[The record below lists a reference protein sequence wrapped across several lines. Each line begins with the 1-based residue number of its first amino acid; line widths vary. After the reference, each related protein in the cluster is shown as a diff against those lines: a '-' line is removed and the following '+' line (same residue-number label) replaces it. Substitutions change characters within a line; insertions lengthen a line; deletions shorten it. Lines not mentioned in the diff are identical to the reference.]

1 MSLSDITF
9 GVGDEGYMYAY
20 YKNIK
25 GFLNKADCQNLI
37 SHAKSLGNNAKYLE
51 TGTFMGVSAHL
62 IAMNSSATVWCHDI
76 WALTSNIVPEE
87 CPSECFFEFYKCV
100 SDNSLQNRVIPITG
114 NSLKTVSIHADQSID
129 LAFID
134 GDHTYD
140 GAIGDFRNVLPKM
153 KKGGVILA
161 HDCSPGTDCIRA
173 ITDFAAE
180 TGQRFEILPG
190 TCGMGRIVV
199 V

>member
-1 MSLSDITF
+1 MSLTDVTF
-9 GVGDEGYMYAY
+9 GVGGEGYMYAY

-25 GFLNKADCQNLI
+25 GFLNKADCENLI
-37 SHAKSLGNNAKYLE
+37 SHAKALPDGAKYIE

-62 IAMNSSATVWCHDI
+62 VAMNSTATVWCHDI

-100 SDNSLQNRVIPITG
+100 SDNSLQNRVIPVTG

-129 LAFID
+129 LAFVD
-134 GDHTYD
+134 GDHSYE
-140 GAIGDFRNVLPKM
+140 GALGDFRNVLPKM

-161 HDCSPGTDCIRA
+161 HDCAPGSDCMRA
-173 ITDFAAE
+173 MTDFTHE
-180 TGQRFEILPG
+180 TGLSFKILTG
-190 TCGMGRIVV
+190 TSGMAKIDVV
-199 V
+199 

>member
-9 GVGDEGYMYAY
+9 GVGSDGYMYAY

-25 GFLNKADCQNLI
+25 GFLNQADCQNLI
-37 SHAKSLGNNAKYLE
+37 SHAKSLSNNAKYLE

-62 IAMNSSATVWCHDI
+62 VAMNSSATVWCHDI
-76 WALTSNIVPEE
+76 WALTSNIVPAE

-129 LAFID
+129 LAFVD

-161 HDCSPGTDCIRA
+161 HDCTPCSDCSRA

-180 TGQRFEILPG
+180 TGQTFEILPG